1 MSSIP
6 IRGLLHIVVG
16 LSIPIAALF
25 LPRIVLLISLGVVTF
40 ILLTVELLRFKVP
53 SINRVFLRFY
63 KPLLREKEIS
73 HLTGASYL
81 FSASLLAFLVFPRDI
96 AVLAISF
103 MAVGDAVAALVGKR
117 IGKRKLLGKT
127 LEGDLASF
135 ISCLAV
141 GFIFYSAGLELP
153 LLTIVVGSVVAA
165 IVEAVPIPINDNL
178 TIPLL
183 SGVVM
188 TVMQI

>member
-6 IRGLLHIVVG
+6 IRVLLHIVVG
-16 LSIPIAALF
+16 LSISIAALF

-53 SINRVFLRFY
+53 NINRVFLRFY

-73 HLTGASYL
+73 HLIGASYL
-81 FSASLLAFLVFPRDI
+81 FTASLLAFLVFPRDI

-103 MAVGDAVAALVGKR
+103 MAVGDAVAAFVGKR

-127 LEGDLASF
+127 LEADLASF

-141 GFIFYSAGLELP
+141 GFIFYSVGLELP

-165 IVEAVPIPINDNL
+165 VVEAMPIPINDNL

-188 TVMQI
+188 TVMRI

>member
-25 LPRIVLLISLGVVTF
+25 LSRIVLLISLGVVTF